1 MSFNLMET
9 AKTVLDEMI
18 SKLGIVAEVTIVD
31 DDGERKLDLK
41 SPEAGRLIGRKGQSL
56 EGLELI
62 VNRILRKQTSED
74 ENTPWVVL
82 EVDGYSVPR
91 KTAAERHG
99 RVSKSDIERLEHIAK
114 DAAKEVKMWGEP
126 KRIGPYKPGER
137 RIIHITLR
145 NDPEVETESDAEP
158 DENNC
163 KMLTIRKVEQ

>member
-62 VNRILRKQTSED
+62 VNRILRKQTS
-74 ENTPWVVL
+74 
-82 EVDGYSVPR
+82 
-91 KTAAERHG
+91 KTRTRLG
-99 RVSKSDIERLEHIAK
+99 SSLKSMGTAFLASLPPGVTVGFQVRYQRLEHIAK

-137 RIIHITLR
+137 RIIIL
-145 NDPEVETESDAEP
+145 
-158 DENNC
+158 
-163 KMLTIRKVEQ
+163 L